1 MQIARDKSELGAK
14 GRNEVKQQNQFSH
27 QFKPVRNLES

>member
-1 MQIARDKSELGAK
+1 MHIARDKSELEAK
-14 GRNEVKQQNQFSH
+14 GRNGVKQQNQFSH